1 MKLLERLAHGRKPE
15 VSRKSLILLLGRQKG
30 DEEIDSEKLRK
41 AAGDQ
46 IKERRRKKARRV
58 EGTQNLGKSVR

>member
-30 DEEIDSEKLRK
+30 DEEIDSEKL
-41 AAGDQ
+41 
-46 IKERRRKKARRV
+46 
-58 EGTQNLGKSVR
+58 